1 MHPFFFLDEK
11 STILGQVNIYC
22 AVNSGVIAMSLL
34 LPVVMILSILV
45 GIKIVCVISG
55 FS

>member
-1 MHPFFFLDEK
+1 
-11 STILGQVNIYC
+11 
-22 AVNSGVIAMSLL
+22 MSLL

-55 FS
+55 FSWGYITQNGLHKLL